1 MVNNITQTLE
11 NFKGLSKLNQIF
23 S

>member
-11 NFKGLSKLNQIF
+11 NFKGLSKLNHIF